1 MLARCLSAGCLTV
14 IWAFGTVAAQA
25 ADTYYLA
32 DGQAWPGRLLAWHD
46 ETAAPFFVR
55 SEALPAEDQPKL
67 RSVTALP
74 DGGWAYCSG
83 VDRSIYVLHDGEE
96 RLHYGGWLVRQVR
109 LGGDGRLYW
118 SGLETPL
125 DNNPLPDGFIC
136 SLDLATREV
145 RTELT
150 FSQLDVN
157 RDWWGAFDIHDGQV
171 IVGTLHEATSLYNV
185 SVSPPQLLATLPLG
199 AKSFRFAADGSLW
212 ACDGQG
218 RLLRFVD
225 LRRPEQGEL
234 VLQSDVPFTD
244 FAWTVG
250 E

>member
-1 MLARCLSAGCLTV
+1 MVARTWLAVWSLVVLALSAG
-14 IWAFGTVAAQA
+14 AAGA

-46 ETAAPFFVR
+46 GSAEAFFVR
-55 SEALPAEDQPKL
+55 SEALPEEDQPKL

-83 VDRSIYVLHDGEE
+83 LDRSIYVLHEGEE

-109 LGGDGRLYW
+109 SGDDGRLYW

-125 DNNPLPDGFIC
+125 DNNPLPDGFLC
-136 SLDLATREV
+136 SLDLATGEV

-150 FSQLDVN
+150 FSQLDVQ
-157 RDWWGAFDIHDGQV
+157 RDWWGAFDIHDGQL
-171 IVGTLHEATSLYNV
+171 IVGTLHEPTALYNV
-185 SVSPPQLLATLPLG
+185 SVSPPQLVTTLPLG
-199 AKSFRFAADGSLW
+199 AAAFRFAADGSLW

-218 RLLRFVD
+218 RLLRFANP
-225 LRRPEQGEL
+225 RRPEQGEL
-234 VLQSDVPFTD
+234 ILQSDAPFTD
-244 FAWTVG
+244 FAWAWG